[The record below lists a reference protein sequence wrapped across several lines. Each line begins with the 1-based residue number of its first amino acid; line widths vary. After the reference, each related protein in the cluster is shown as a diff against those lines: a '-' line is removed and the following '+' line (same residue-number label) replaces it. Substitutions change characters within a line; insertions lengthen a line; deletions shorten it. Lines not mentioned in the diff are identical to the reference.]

1 MTSPGKD
8 NSGKV
13 DPDAPPSYDAAM
25 NGAPQISTA
34 QIIATPSAPQ
44 APHTTG
50 PPPPVPPPNLP
61 GSPQAVQASA
71 IYTGTPYLPL
81 APKATSSS
89 FMSPPLLPSPSSSS
103 SSSSPSGVWTTSTTT
118 QLLSTTVSPAST
130 YSSFP
135 YQPLPV
141 QQQQQQQQQYQH
153 HIISN
158 SGSSSDVD
166 GGGAGMMVAIAFS
179 QENRIR
185 LVNMPMSL
193 LPALRAAILQGW
205 GRPVKTERSYYGAY
219 ELKLN
224 GQPWDDPFGERYVR
238 SRRLLTHVIGVM
250 LVHGWHLS
258 QAFNTTKKS
267 DGKDTLFFEPAAAA
281 PGGGWVDD
289 GQVVH
294 LVTMV
299 FRGEDKIVIIDASPV
314 LVDSVRQCL
323 QRAWPKGIQ
332 SETDHGG
339 GGHEFKLV
347 GIPFEPLTGETS
359 MQNRMMMMALMNC
372 LLPQGY
378 KLYTTF
384 NVGDHRELMETWLF
398 RRMGPP
404 LALKGMC

>member
-81 APKATSSS
+81 APKATGSS
-89 FMSPPLLPSPSSSS
+89 FMSPPLLPSSSSSS
-103 SSSSPSGVWTTSTTT
+103 SSSSPLGVWTTSTTT
-118 QLLSTTVSPAST
+118 QSLSTTVSPAST
-130 YSSFP
+130 YGSFP

-141 QQQQQQQQQYQH
+141 QQQQQQYQH

-219 ELKLN
+219 ELKLY

-332 SETDHGG
+332 SETDHGSV
-339 GGHEFKLV
+339 GHEFKLV